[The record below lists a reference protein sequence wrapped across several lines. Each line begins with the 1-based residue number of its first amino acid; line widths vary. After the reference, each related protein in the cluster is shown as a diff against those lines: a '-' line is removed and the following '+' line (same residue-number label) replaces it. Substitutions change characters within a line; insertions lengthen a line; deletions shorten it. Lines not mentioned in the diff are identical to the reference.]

1 MILIMLWSHKPCTV
15 EVLAQPQNSMN
26 ILVVEDDRD
35 IRELVCQSLEQND
48 FHTIGCRDLREAR
61 QSMANIGPDCLVVD
75 WMLPDGSGIEFIR
88 WLRRQPQFQQIPVLM
103 LTARAQESDMLTGLE
118 SGADDYLTKPMSL
131 RELNAR
137 VKALLRRPPAYHE
150 SKDALQVGPLSLNSR
165 THEVFVGKAAL
176 DLSKTEFKLLK
187 LFMENPL
194 NVLTREQILD
204 AVWGI
209 NTFLGDRTVDVHVLR
224 LRKLLKPH
232 AADGMIA
239 TVRGSGYR
247 FSEHVDKSNR

>member
-1 MILIMLWSHKPCTV
+1 
-15 EVLAQPQNSMN
+15 MN
-26 ILVVEDDRD
+26 ILIVEDDRD
-35 IRELVCQSLEQND
+35 IRELVCQSLAQND
-48 FHTIGCRDLREAR
+48 FQTIGCRDLREAR
-61 QSMANIGPDCLVVD
+61 QSMENIDPDCLVVD

-137 VKALLRRPPAYHE
+137 VKALLRRPAAYQE
-150 SKDALQVGPLSLNSR
+150 IKNVLQIGPLSLNAR
-165 THEVFVGKAAL
+165 THEVFVGEAAL

-187 LFMENPL
+187 LFMKNPRK
-194 NVLTREQILD
+194 VLSRDQILD
-204 AVWGI
+204 AVWGR
-209 NTFLGDRTVDVHVLR
+209 NAFPGDRTVDVHVLR

-247 FSEHVDKSNR
+247 FSKHIDKSY